1 VQINYHKNLLTVKV
15 DKPESESNN
24 TEGFKYAHREFGL
37 FNFEKQFQVPNTVK
51 VESIDAKFE
60 NGVLNLVLPKKEEA
74 LEKTPIDIKV
84 S

>member
-1 VQINYHKNLLTVKV
+1 
-15 DKPESESNN
+15 
-24 TEGFKYAHREFGL
+24 
-37 FNFEKQFQVPNTVK
+37 VPNTVK

-74 LEKTPIDIKV
+74 LEKSPIDIKV